1 MKACDISRSPSRTSS
16 LLSLLLWCW
25 FSFLSSPPLF
35 SFSSACAHY
44 STAVPSPRSPTP
56 PRCICPDSLHFTQ
69 SLSFALSLQSSWR
82 FKCQEMKER
91 SPPPPSLL
99 SVFAISV
106 FDHLLTPAC
115 NCACWWSRYA
125 LTPSH
130 TPHLRS
136 CGRRRPSFVP
146 LPSHKALTKLQTHCI
161 RLVSSFCRFYTV
173 FTTSDFFFFVLC
185 GFQSPVNK
193 WSTTGRIRTRSK
205 ITIRRWKERVSLDF
219 LFLRVDFIDGCEIQL
234 FSIITVN

>member
-91 SPPPPSLL
+91 SPPPLPPVSFCHQCLWSLTHSSLQLCLLMVSLCANAFTHASLEELWSPPTFFCSITEPQGFDKASNALHKTCFFILSLL
-99 SVFAISV
+99 
-106 FDHLLTPAC
+106 
-115 NCACWWSRYA
+115 Y
-125 LTPSH
+125 
-130 TPHLRS
+130 
-136 CGRRRPSFVP
+136 
-146 LPSHKALTKLQTHCI
+146 
-161 RLVSSFCRFYTV
+161 RFYHKW
-173 FTTSDFFFFVLC
+173 FFFFVLC